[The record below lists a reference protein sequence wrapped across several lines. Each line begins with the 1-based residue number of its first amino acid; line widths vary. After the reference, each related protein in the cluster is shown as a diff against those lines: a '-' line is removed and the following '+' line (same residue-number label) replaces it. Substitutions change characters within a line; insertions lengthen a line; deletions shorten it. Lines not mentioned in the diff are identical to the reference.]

1 MDGEA
6 PQPAG
11 DVLQWMEKPRNLREM
26 SCNGWTSPVTCW
38 RCPAMDGEAP
48 QLAGDK
54 MQ

>member
-1 MDGEA
+1 
-6 PQPAG
+6 
-11 DVLQWMEKPRNLREM
+11 M
-26 SCNGWTSPVTCW
+26 SCDGWRSPVTCG